1 MAVSR
6 AKSIIAIGFLTV
18 IEAPEQGLFGG
29 YLVVSAAGRPLE
41 FHCTAPIRPSRA
53 QEILYGVTLQS
64 YLFGEQI
71 GQTLLHAA
79 QIKPLVV
86 CTDREPAL
94 AVSEFVDI
102 PVALVMNEEETEE
115 THDSA
120 DTSSDARN
128 QRIDAA
134 GHGAPQRVSFTV
146 GRNRLAVAAQ
156 GVDAERRVAERL
168 GALGDSLDLC
178 EPFQRIR
185 DAILEARSGG
195 RST

>member
-1 MAVSR
+1 MAASR
-6 AKSIIAIGFLTV
+6 AKSRIAIGFLTV
-18 IEAPEQGLFGG
+18 VEAPEQGLFGG
-29 YLVVSAAGRPLE
+29 YLVVNAAGRPLE

-71 GQTLLHAA
+71 GQTLLQAA
-79 QIKPLVV
+79 KIKPVVV

-94 AVSEFVDI
+94 AVSEFVDV
-102 PVALVMNEEETEE
+102 PVALVLDAEEPKE
-115 THDSA
+115 THDSPA
-120 DTSSDARN
+120 ASSDAPSW
-128 QRIDAA
+128 RIDAP
-134 GHGAPQRVSFTV
+134 GHGAPHRVSFTV

-168 GALGDSLDLC
+168 EDLGDSLDLC

-185 DAILEARSGG
+185 DAILEARNGG